1 MFSCHV
7 KLLLP
12 YWDCHA
18 REQEDIHGI
27 NLKAVCRVRAA
38 QDAIPTSSK
47 KSAEWF
53 LENEGVIRPALK
65 KQNLALGVWLATKRD
80 EDRKLYLKEKR
91 QLQCLIRKLKNQW
104 FSSKVAE
111 IERSMRRARS
121 AWEST
126 RQLQQAC
133 RQRATTIHP
142 TYREG
147 RGRWSL
153 QGDRWRRHFDW
164 MFWVCSTWV
173 WLKQQDSTPC
183 IVSWVC
189 HQLQK
194 NWRVLLELSR
204 AGSVV
209 ERMDWHQASQEGRG
223 WWKEWTGTRLDK
235 RVCAVYLEYVLELF
249 EAVWVSG
256 VVYRRLG

>member
-1 MFSCHV
+1 MRYLQAVRSQRMLLGEWRCDETSLEEAISSTWCVASHQAGWRQETVSKGEETVTVSDQEV
-7 KLLLP
+7 KEPVVLEQSR
-12 YWDCHA
+12 WD
-18 REQEDIHGI
+18 REI
-27 NLKAVCRVRAA
+27 NEEGAVCMEEHKAA
-38 QDAIPTSSK
+38 
-47 KSAEWF
+47 
-53 LENEGVIRPALK
+53 PA
-65 KQNLALGVWLATKRD
+65 G
-80 EDRKLYLKEKR
+80 
-91 QLQCLIRKLKNQW
+91 
-104 FSSKVAE
+104 
-111 IERSMRRARS
+111 
-121 AWEST
+121 
-126 RQLQQAC
+126 
-133 RQRATTIHP
+133 RQRAKTIHP
-142 TYREG
+142 TYHEG

-173 WLKQQDSTPC
+173 WLKQHGSAPC

-194 NWRVLLELSR
+194 NWRVHLELSR

-249 EAVWVSG
+249 EEVWVSG